1 MLKEGS
7 QFICLSVIL
16 ISSVFRKSKN
26 NYPQVLLE
34 EYKHVVKDK
43 KIPEYITDETDIF
56 SESGREYSGEKN
68 SNEEYSDE
76 GYFIE

>member
-1 MLKEGS
+1 MPKKGS

-34 EYKHVVKDK
+34 EYKHVVIDK
-43 KIPEYITDETDIF
+43 KIPEYITDEIDIF
-56 SESGREYSGEKN
+56 SEFGRENSGEKN
-68 SNEEYSDE
+68 SDEEYSDE

>member
-1 MLKEGS
+1 MPKEGS

-56 SESGREYSGEKN
+56 SESGRENSGEKN